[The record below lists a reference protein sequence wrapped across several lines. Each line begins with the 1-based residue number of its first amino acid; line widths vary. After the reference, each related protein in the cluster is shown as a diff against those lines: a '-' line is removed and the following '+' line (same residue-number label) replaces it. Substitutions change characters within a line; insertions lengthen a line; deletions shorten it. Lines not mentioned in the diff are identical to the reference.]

1 MTELAYLSATD
12 ALHLFRTRQLSPVEL
27 MSAVL
32 EQAQAVEPTVNAFAE
47 QLSDQALAAAAG
59 AERRYHP
66 GGDARPLE
74 GLPVAAKEEQP
85 LRGHLLTDGTLLRD
99 PDAAT
104 DTAIGLAR
112 IQAHGGIVHARTTTS
127 EFCCMPLSHT
137 RRWGVT
143 RNPWNLDASVGG
155 SSGGSAA
162 SLAAG
167 TTTLATG
174 SDIGGSLRAPASF
187 TGTVSVKPA
196 YGRVPIAQPAGRDP
210 YFHHGPMARTVAD
223 AALLLHT
230 MAGPDHRDPASLQL
244 PTAATRV
251 SDSVR
256 GLRVAFSAAPG
267 DFPVDPEVRAITAA
281 TAESLRSA
289 GAVVEEIDVDWRL
302 DEVKRALWAH
312 FGSGLARDLLAM
324 DRARPGTI
332 TAYALDFAHKGIAN
346 AARVDADTGRRL
358 AAMVQQRLDV
368 ILDRFDAFLM
378 PTVGATAFAAGE
390 DYVDR
395 PLVVDGVA
403 LEHFSDAS
411 LTPVFNICSAHP
423 VVAVPSGRA
432 ANGVPTGVQVVAP
445 AHDEATALL
454 VAASIEQVRATSST
468 VNDRPPLPRPT
479 GDFRSNMPAE
489 GIFT

>member
-1 MTELAYLSATD
+1 MTELPYLSATD
-12 ALHLFRTRQLSPVEL
+12 ALHLFHTRELSPVEL
-27 MSAVL
+27 MTAVI

-47 QLSDQALAAAAG
+47 QLADEALAAAAD
-59 AERRYHP
+59 AERRFRP

-99 PDAAT
+99 PRAAT

-187 TGTVSVKPA
+187 TGTVAVKPA
-196 YGRVPIAQPAGRDP
+196 HGRVPIAQPAGRDP
-210 YFHHGPMARTVAD
+210 YFHHGPMTRTVAD
-223 AALLLHT
+223 AALLLRT
-230 MAGPDHRDPASLQL
+230 MAGPDHRDPASQQL
-244 PTAATRV
+244 PPIADRAA
-251 SDSVR
+251 DNVR
-256 GLRVAFSAAPG
+256 ELRIAFSTAPG
-267 DFPVDPEVRAITAA
+267 DFPVDPEIRAITRA
-281 TAESLRSA
+281 TAEDLRSA
-289 GAVVEEIDVDWRL
+289 GAVVEEIEVEWRL
-302 DEVKRALWAH
+302 NEIKRALWAH
-312 FGSGLARDLLAM
+312 FGSGLARDLLAL

-332 TAYALDFAHKGIAN
+332 TAYALDFAHKGVDN
-346 AARVDADTGRRL
+346 ASRVDADTGRRL
-358 AAMVQQRLDV
+358 ARSVQQQLNE
-368 ILDRFDAFLM
+368 ILDRFDTFLM

-445 AHDEATALL
+445 TYDEGAALA
-454 VAASIEQVRATSST
+454 VAAAIEQVRLASFTA
-468 VNDRPPLPRPT
+468 VDRPALP
-479 GDFRSNMPAE
+479 DSK
-489 GIFT
+489 